1 MNHLENMITFVSDF
15 LITVCNNCYT
25 QKLNVAFLK
34 SEGGFRTIF
43 KKNIRGPLYTSS
55 DLIAVYLIIYFID

>member
-34 SEGGFRTIF
+34 SEGGFRTVF
-43 KKNIRGPLYTSS
+43 KKKHKRTSVH
-55 DLIAVYLIIYFID
+55 IF

>member
-34 SEGGFRTIF
+34 SEGGFRTVF
-43 KKNIRGPLYTSS
+43 KKKHKKTSVH
-55 DLIAVYLIIYFID
+55 IF